1 MGMKVKRFEDLEI
14 WIVAISLAKDI
25 YKLTKSSSF
34 RKDWGLSSQI
44 QRAVV
49 SISANIVEGFE
60 RNNNNEFIRF
70 LKIAKGSCGEV
81 RNHLYIAREIGYI
94 SIEEFNSHHDKAD
107 ELGKQIG
114 GFIQYLV
121 SKRKDGDFK
130 KK

>member
-1 MGMKVKRFEDLEI
+1 MGMKVKRFEDMEI
-14 WIVAISLAKDI
+14 WKVAISLAKNI
-25 YKLTKSSSF
+25 YKLTNGTSF
-34 RKDWGLSSQI
+34 KKDWGLSNQI

-81 RNHLYIAREIGYI
+81 RNHLYITREIGYL
-94 SIEEFNSHHDKAD
+94 SLEEFQIHHDKT
-107 ELGKQIG
+107 EGLSNQIG
-114 GFIQYLV
+114 RFIQYLV
-121 SKRKDGDFK
+121 SKRNNGNFK